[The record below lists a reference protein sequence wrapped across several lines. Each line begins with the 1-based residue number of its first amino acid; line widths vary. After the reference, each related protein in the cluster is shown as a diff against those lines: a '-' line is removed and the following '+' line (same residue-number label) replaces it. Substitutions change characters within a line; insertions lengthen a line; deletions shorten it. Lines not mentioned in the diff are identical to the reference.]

1 MKNTIELAAEFIRRA
16 AFVDANA
23 LLKDECGVEYREP
36 SQAQYYALF
45 KDHDDARAI
54 NEALKHV
61 ADMLECMTSIEYQ
74 ESTSRL
80 TIVGEEAAVNIVRH
94 VWQMALKTYETT
106 LNERVSKASIKSRE
120 EFRKW
125 SDDYILGFFE
135 GFTALHS
142 YAHPRILGLID
153 GMKKENSDAGLF
165 TEHEQALFKE
175 AE

>member
-23 LLKDECGVEYREP
+23 LLKDECGVEYQEP

-45 KDHDDARAI
+45 KDHNDSKAI

-61 ADMLECMTSIEYQ
+61 ADMLGCMTHIEYQ
-74 ESTSRL
+74 ESASRL
-80 TIVGEEAAVNIVRH
+80 TVVGEEMAVGTVRH
-94 VWQMALKTYETT
+94 VWKTALKTYETT

-120 EFRKW
+120 GW

-135 GFTALHS
+135 GLTARHLHD
-142 YAHPRILGLID
+142 HPRILGLLD
-153 GMKKENSDAGLF
+153 GLKGE
-165 TEHEQALFKE
+165 E
-175 AE
+175 

>member
-23 LLKDECGVEYREP
+23 LLQDECGVEYQEP

-45 KDHDDARAI
+45 RDHDDSKAI

-61 ADMLECMTSIEYQ
+61 ADMPGRMTHIEYQ

-80 TIVGEEAAVNIVRH
+80 GEEMAVGTVRQAWH
-94 VWQMALKTYETT
+94 TALKTYTTT
-106 LNERVSKASIKSRE
+106 LNERVSKPSIKSQE

-125 SDDYILGFFE
+125 PGDRILGFFE
-135 GFTALHS
+135 GLTARHS
-142 YAHPRILGLID
+142 YAHPRILGLLD
-153 GMKKENSDAGLF
+153 GMKKENSEFLSKDYMTFDAGGGC
-165 TEHEQALFKE
+165 A
-175 AE
+175 

>member
-23 LLKDECGVEYREP
+23 LLKDECGVEYKKP
-36 SQAQYYALF
+36 SQVQYYALV
-45 KDHDDARAI
+45 KDHDDSKAI

-61 ADMLECMTSIEYQ
+61 ADMLGCMTYIEYQ

-80 TIVGEEAAVNIVRH
+80 TVVGEEMAVDTVRH
-94 VWQMALKTYETT
+94 VWQMALKTYTTT
-106 LNERVSKASIKSRE
+106 LNERVSKHSIKSRE

-135 GFTALHS
+135 GLTARHS
-142 YAHPRILGLID
+142 YANPRILGLLD
-153 GMKKENSDAGLF
+153 SMKKENSDADL
-165 TEHEQALFKE
+165 
-175 AE
+175 

>member
-1 MKNTIELAAEFIRRA
+1 MKNTVELAAEFIQRGMV
-16 AFVDANA
+16 VDANA
-23 LLKDECGVEYREP
+23 LLKDECGVEYQEP

-45 KDHDDARAI
+45 KDHEDSKAM

-61 ADMLECMTSIEYQ
+61 ADMLGCMTYIEYR

-80 TIVGEEAAVNIVRH
+80 TVVGEEMAVGAVRH
-94 VWQMALKTYETT
+94 VWRTALKTYTTT

-135 GFTALHS
+135 GLTARHS
-142 YAHPRILGLID
+142 YAHPRILGLLD
-153 GMKKENSDAGLF
+153 GMRKENDDAGL
-165 TEHEQALFKE
+165 
-175 AE
+175 

>member
-36 SQAQYYALF
+36 PASNYALF
-45 KDHDDARAI
+45 KDHDDSKAI

-61 ADMLECMTSIEYQ
+61 AGMPGCMTHIEYQ
-74 ESTSRL
+74 EPTSRL
-80 TIVGEEAAVNIVRH
+80 TIVGEEAAVNIVGH
-94 VWQMALKTYETT
+94 VWRIAFKTYPTT

-135 GFTALHS
+135 GLTTRHS
-142 YAHPRILGLID
+142 YAHPRILGLLD
-153 GMKKENSDAGLF
+153 GLK
-165 TEHEQALFKE
+165 
-175 AE
+175 